1 MTELPYSFHLGSNKN
16 RRSSARAS
24 AKNNRSNSTSL
35 ANNGIQNLQQLSKVN
50 NHDFRKYENNNELVY
65 QLKGTNDI
73 VYDVKEFYKKEF
85 EEARIEYND
94 KQSRPSRRIDDYF
107 EYVNK
112 DEKRDLACEIIIE
125 LGNKAYW
132 DTKDFEF
139 KRDMVNVYEFHLRDL
154 KELVPEFKVTT
165 AVVHLDETSPHM
177 HIIGVPV
184 KDNCKT
190 GLSKQV
196 NKSAVFTKQRLEHI
210 QNVMREK
217 CINRFNITFKD
228 EKATLK
234 EKEKGR
240 NIDINVKDMVNYDLL
255 KEELEFNK
263 ESIKKNNDKIKNIN
277 KVSNQLKE
285 ELSNIDESRFGGY
298 KLNKRQKERL
308 EELMKDVE
316 SLASYFDNYGNIMNN
331 LNAINEDLKYQKHKN
346 VELKNNIDK
355 IQRENIKL
363 KDDNKVLRD
372 DKTFIKSV
380 MDKRMDE
387 RNEFITY
394 LCKGVNSKDPI
405 VSRKFESIAEDMHNK
420 KFISRKERFVIFNPP
435 RLISKSEIENALH
448 HINQQMEQEAEYYR
462 QQRVKDMNETN
473 ENDFLL

>member
-85 EEARIEYND
+85 EEARLEYND
-94 KQSRPSRRIDDYF
+94 KQSRPSRRINDYF

-139 KRDMVNVYEFHLRDL
+139 KRDMVTVYEFHLRDL
-154 KELVPEFKVTT
+154 EELVPEFKVTT

-177 HIIGVPV
+177 HIVGVPV

-190 GLSKQV
+190 GLYKQV

-217 CINRFNITFKD
+217 CINRFNIAFKD
-228 EKATLK
+228 EEVTLK

-240 NIDINVKDMVNYDLL
+240 NKDIHVKDMINYQEL
-255 KEELEFNK
+255 KKEIEINK
-263 ESIKKNNDKIKNIN
+263 KSIDKNNDKIK
-277 KVSNQLKE
+277 
-285 ELSNIDESRFGGY
+285 
-298 KLNKRQKERL
+298 
-308 EELMKDVE
+308 
-316 SLASYFDNYGNIMNN
+316 
-331 LNAINEDLKYQKHKN
+331 
-346 VELKNNIDK
+346 
-355 IQRENIKL
+355 
-363 KDDNKVLRD
+363 
-372 DKTFIKSV
+372 
-380 MDKRMDE
+380 
-387 RNEFITY
+387 
-394 LCKGVNSKDPI
+394 
-405 VSRKFESIAEDMHNK
+405 
-420 KFISRKERFVIFNPP
+420 
-435 RLISKSEIENALH
+435 
-448 HINQQMEQEAEYYR
+448 
-462 QQRVKDMNETN
+462 
-473 ENDFLL
+473 